1 MTDNSEVEKR
11 IQTII
16 AERLQI
22 DKPAVDQ
29 DLFQNGILDSLAFV
43 DVLVGLEEE
52 LSIQIPLDRINLDD
66 FRSIV
71 RIAIYV
77 SQQQSLNEVVR
88 GRHSGV

>member
-1 MTDNSEVEKR
+1 MMTDNSEVEKR

-22 DKPAVDQ
+22 DKPAVDK
-29 DLFQNGILDSLAFV
+29 DLFQSGTLDSLSFV
-43 DVLVGLEEE
+43 DMLVALEEA

-77 SQQQSLNEVVR
+77 SQQSVNEVVR
-88 GRHSGV
+88 GKHSGV